1 MPKLQRIK
9 RANGSLVYSM
19 NIPLE
24 VIEELDWKKGEELDL
39 EVQKVR
45 VGKNILVFKKEEE
58 EKEENSDETNF

>member
-24 VIEELDWKKGEELDL
+24 VIEELDWKKGDELSI
-39 EVQKVR
+39 EIQKVR
-45 VGKNILVFKKEEE
+45 GRKNILVFKKEE